1 MLFDVNINTPNFS
14 SSFNLIN
21 AKNEV
26 KWQHAKLI

>member
-1 MLFDVNINTPNFS
+1 MLFDVNINTPNLS
-14 SSFNLIN
+14 SSFSLII